1 MNNQKILKNQLFKF
15 IKSNL
20 IIFIIVF
27 VIFGTFMIFLIQKI
41 TDDSVDIEL
50 KENVHSIK
58 KILRELDVFERKE
71 KYKEID
77 ELQEYTVLSSISSPK
92 LLCIIR
98 GENGKILNTNFNF
111 ISMESF
117 NDLYFD
123 DDEIDKT
130 YIIAINGEY
139 YYKGITIDLSQVTD
153 TTIGYIQILSNIDS
167 EREMVK
173 IYERIIIW
181 SVFFGIGISA
191 IASVIISRRSLE
203 PVATILKQQEEFV
216 QNVSHEIRTP
226 LTIIQAK
233 QELLLSEPNAKIIDK
248 IEDICISLNETK
260 RMTKM
265 TKDLMILS
273 RGDSKKIEIKK
284 EEVEIDEFIKNIV
297 KTYNEMIE
305 IQGKKIEFDLNFN
318 QLVSIDTNKIYQV
331 IVILLDNAIK
341 YTEKR
346 R

>member
-273 RGDSKKIEIKK
+273 RGDSKQIEIKK
-284 EEVEIDEFIKNIV
+284 EEVEIDEFIENIV